1 VQDGYGSK
9 GISGVQQMIFITESD
24 GSVWLDIGS
33 IAEND
38 PYIYDKLKEYLENY
52 NQDYD
57 VIHKMVTNG

>member
-1 VQDGYGSK
+1 
-9 GISGVQQMIFITESD
+9 MLFITESD
-24 GSVWLDIGS
+24 GSIWLDIES